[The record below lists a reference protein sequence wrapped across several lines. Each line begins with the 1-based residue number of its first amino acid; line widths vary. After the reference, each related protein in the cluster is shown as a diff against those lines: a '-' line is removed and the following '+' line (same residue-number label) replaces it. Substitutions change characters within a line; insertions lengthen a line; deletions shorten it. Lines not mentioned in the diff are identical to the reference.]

1 MVFETFAHT
10 DKGGRTNNEDFC
22 ACGKNIWALADG
34 LGGHDCGEIASA
46 GVVESLL
53 CLWQEKSDCMDD
65 EALIKMIEQVN
76 LDIIQRQKENEEMSQ
91 MRTTL
96 VFAVTDEKTLKFAN
110 VGDSRFYYFRNNK
123 ITAQSEDHS
132 VSAAVAK
139 LGEIRYEDIR
149 FNEDRNKL
157 LKVIGNDENLKLNKL
172 YEPISLEN
180 GDAFLLCSD
189 GFWEYVYEQ
198 EMEIDLTKSQNPEE
212 WFSFMAKRVLLRT
225 ENKENDNFTAICV
238 MVKE

>member
-1 MVFETFAHT
+1 MVFKTFAYT
-10 DKGGRTNNEDFC
+10 NKGGRSNNEDSYNC
-22 ACGKNIWALADG
+22 TEKIWIVADG
-34 LGGHDCGEIASA
+34 LGGHDYGEVASA
-46 GVVESLL
+46 YAAKETAN
-53 CLWQEKSDCMDD
+53 LWKNTGEPMNDAGLINVMERVNSSVIEMQKQSE
-65 EALIKMIEQVN
+65 EAA
-76 LDIIQRQKENEEMSQ
+76 S

-96 VFAVTDEKTLKFAN
+96 VFAVTDGKTLRFAN

-123 ITAQSEDHS
+123 IIACSEDHS

-157 LKVIGNDENLKLNKL
+157 LKVIGNEEDLKIKEL
-172 YEPISLEN
+172 YAPVSVQP

-198 EMEIDLTKSQNPEE
+198 EMEIDLSKSEGPKQ
-212 WFSFMAKRVLLRT
+212 WLSYMAKRLILRT
-225 ENKENDNFTAICV
+225 ETKDNDNFTAICV
-238 MVKE
+238 MIN

>member
-1 MVFETFAHT
+1 MLFQTFAYT
-10 DKGGRTNNEDFC
+10 NEGGRKNNEDSYEC
-22 ACGKNIWALADG
+22 AERIWVLADG
-34 LGGHDCGEIASA
+34 LGGHDFGEIASSSVA
-46 GVVESLL
+46 KKTISLWKKADEPIDDNNL
-53 CLWQEKSDCMDD
+53 ISLIEEVNSDLLKLQQEK
-65 EALIKMIEQVN
+65 EAA
-76 LDIIQRQKENEEMSQ
+76 SS

-96 VFAVTDEKTLKFAN
+96 VFSVTDGKTLKFAN

-123 ITAQSEDHS
+123 IIAQSEDHS

-157 LKVIGNDENLKLNKL
+157 LKVIGNTEDLKLKKL
-172 YEPISLEN
+172 YEPISLQP

-198 EMEIDLTKSQNPEE
+198 EMEIDLTKSDSPKAWLE
-212 WFSFMAKRVLLRT
+212 FMAKRIFLRT
-225 ENKENDNFTAICV
+225 ENNDNDNLTAICV
-238 MVKE
+238 FVTN

>member
-1 MVFETFAHT
+1 MVFETFTHT
-10 DKGGRTNNEDFC
+10 DKGGRKNNEDFC
-22 ACGKNIWALADG
+22 ACDKNIWALADG

-46 GVVESLL
+46 NAVETLIS
-53 CLWQEKSDCMDD
+53 LWQENSACMDD
-65 EALIKMIEQVN
+65 ESLIKMIDKVN
-76 LDIIQRQKENEEMSQ
+76 LDIIRRQKENDEVSQ

-123 ITAQSEDHS
+123 IIAQSEDHS
-132 VSAAVAK
+132 VSAAIAK

-157 LKVIGNDENLKLNKL
+157 LKVIGNSENLKIKEL
-172 YEPISLEN
+172 YQPISVQQ

-198 EMEIDLTKSQNPEE
+198 EMEIDLTKSQTPED

-238 MVKE
+238 MVE